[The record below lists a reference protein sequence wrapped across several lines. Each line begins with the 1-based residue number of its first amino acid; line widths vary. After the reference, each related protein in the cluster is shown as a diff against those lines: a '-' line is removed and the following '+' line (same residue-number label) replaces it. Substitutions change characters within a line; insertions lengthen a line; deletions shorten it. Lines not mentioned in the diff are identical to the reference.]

1 MPRETERKVKARKES
16 LNLADQDEM
25 ASPMMP
31 SQLKGRKEMARPY
44 VVVLLIVMMAG
55 TVVFAGA
62 CGVKQVGD
70 LQRQSQSVDVEE
82 ARSVRADLRMGAGE
96 LYLSGGAD
104 ALMEADFS
112 YNVAEWEPEVNYE
125 VKGDTGELSVKQAII
140 AGVPVGE
147 ARNEWDIR
155 FNDEV
160 PTDLNVQMGA
170 GESNLDLDS
179 LTPTGLTLHMGSGKT
194 TVDLTGDYA
203 RNFDA
208 SIEGGVG
215 EATVLLPSKV
225 GARVS
230 ADGGL
235 GKINAEGL
243 RRKGDSYVNDAY
255 GDSEVIVEVDI
266 QGGVGQIT
274 LEVV

>member
-1 MPRETERKVKARKES
+1 
-16 LNLADQDEM
+16 
-25 ASPMMP
+25 
-31 SQLKGRKEMARPY
+31 
-44 VVVLLIVMMAG
+44 
-55 TVVFAGA
+55 
-62 CGVKQVGD
+62 
-70 LQRQSQSVDVEE
+70 
-82 ARSVRADLRMGAGE
+82 MGAGE
-96 LYLSGGAD
+96 LNLTGGAD
-104 ALMEADFS
+104 RLMEADFF
-112 YNVAEWEPEVNYE
+112 YNVADWKPEVDYE
-125 VKGDTGELSVKQAII
+125 VSGDTGGLSVKQDII

-147 ARNEWDIR
+147 ARNEWDIH

-170 GESNLDLDS
+170 GESNLDLHS

-203 RNFDA
+203 QDFDA

-215 EATVLLPSKV
+215 EATVLLPSEV

-230 ADGGL
+230 AEGGL

-243 RRKGDSYVNDAY
+243 RREGDSYVNDAY
-255 GDSEVIVEVDI
+255 GDSEITLDVDI

-274 LEVV
+274 LKGV